1 MRHYSPHRDR
11 RKGISSGS
19 QKLLAFALFCAILL
33 QISYP
38 LVHGETLRLITLG
51 VVYAGALAML
61 LHALLAFGA
70 RYLISY
76 FSITFVFAITTEQIG
91 LHTGWPFGSYSYDT
105 SLGVKIF
112 TLPLIVPFAW
122 IMIAHPVLVAARRL
136 TQHWVF
142 IYGGAAMAAWDLFLD
157 PQMVSAGR
165 WKWSFTGAH
174 VPFQPEIPLSN
185 TFGWLFAGM
194 GLMALLHVLLPR
206 ERRKG
211 GAELVAVDIFILW
224 TFFAGV
230 VGNIFFFDRAGIAS
244 FAGLI
249 YAVIFA
255 PYLFSRWFGRP

>member
-1 MRHYSPHRDR
+1 MRHYSPRRDR
-11 RKGISSGS
+11 RKGVSSRS
-19 QKLLAFALFCAILL
+19 QKLLASALLSAILL

-38 LVHGETLRLITLG
+38 LVHGETLRIVTFG

-70 RYLISY
+70 RYLLSY
-76 FSITFVFAITTEQIG
+76 FSITFAFAFIIEQVG
-91 LHTGWPFGSYSYDT
+91 LHTGWPFGSYTYDAT
-105 SLGVKIF
+105 LGPKIF
-112 TLPLIVPFAW
+112 TLPLVVPFAW

-142 IYGGAAMAAWDLFLD
+142 IYGGAGMAAWDLFLD
-157 PQMVSAGR
+157 PQMVKAGR
-165 WKWSFTGAH
+165 WEWKFTGAH

-185 TFGWLFAGM
+185 TFGWLLAGM
-194 GLMALLHVLLPR
+194 GLITLLHLALPR

-211 GAELVAVDIFILW
+211 GAELVTVDIFIVW

-230 VGNIFFFDRAGIAS
+230 VGNLFFFDRLGIAL
-244 FAGLI
+244 FAGSI
-249 YAVIFA
+249 YAVIFS